1 MNKSIISAQSLT
13 KRFRNCTALEDVS
26 FSIDT
31 PCIVGLIGNN
41 GAGKTTLLKLLS
53 GNYTPTGGM
62 ANVFDNNALDIMSRE
77 NCVFIDDTVSYPFHF
92 RLKDILKEMP
102 DNFKNW
108 DANKA
113 DLLMQ
118 HYDLPFNRSYSKL
131 SKGMKSIFNA
141 IVALSTNSPI
151 TLLDE
156 PTSGMDVGARN
167 DFYKIV
173 LNEFIANPRLIIIS
187 SHLIGEMEDILSEAI
202 VLKASK
208 LVFSGDVNELTRT
221 GYRLQGNKAD
231 ISPLLTNAQIFEEAS
246 VFGRTQYALKCE
258 FAESDFEYMA
268 KHGIERQQLSL
279 NDICV
284 YLCNTNR
291 GDLKDIY
298 N

>member
-1 MNKSIISAQSLT
+1 MNSIISVEALT
-13 KRFRNCTALEDVS
+13 KKFRNCTALEDVS

-53 GNYTPTGGM
+53 GNYTPTNGV
-62 ANVFDNNALDIMSRE
+62 ANVLDNNALDIISRE
-77 NCVFIDDTVSYPFHF
+77 NCIFIDDTVSYPFHF
-92 RLKDILKEMP
+92 SLKDILKEMP

-108 DANKA
+108 DAKKA
-113 DLLMQ
+113 DMLMQ
-118 HYDLPFNRSYSKL
+118 HYDLPFDRNYSKL
-131 SKGMKSIFNA
+131 SKGMKSTFNT
-141 IVALSTNSPI
+141 IVALSANVPI

-187 SHLIGEMEDILSEAI
+187 SHLIGEMENILSEAI
-202 VLKASK
+202 ILKASK
-208 LVFSGDVNELTRT
+208 LIFSGDVNELTRK

-231 ISPLLTNAQIFEEAS
+231 ISPLLADAQIFEETS
-246 VFGRTQYALKCE
+246 VFGKIQYALMRE
-258 FAESDFEYMA
+258 YTESDFEYMTQ
-268 KHGIERQQLSL
+268 HGIERQQLSL

-284 YLCNTNR
+284 YLCNATR
-291 GDLKDIY
+291 GDLRDIY
-298 N
+298 K

>member
-1 MNKSIISAQSLT
+1 MKNLISAQSLT
-13 KRFRNCTALEDVS
+13 KKFRNCTALEDVS
-26 FSIDT
+26 FNIDT

-53 GNYTPTGGM
+53 GNYTPTNGT
-62 ANVFDNNALDIMSRE
+62 ANVLDNNALDIMSRE
-77 NCVFIDDTVSYPFHF
+77 NCILIDDTVSYPFHF
-92 RLKDILKEMP
+92 RLKDVLKEMP

-108 DANKA
+108 DAKKA
-113 DLLMQ
+113 DMLMQ
-118 HYDLPFNRSYSKL
+118 HYDLPFDRNYSKL
-131 SKGMKSIFNA
+131 SKGMKSIFNT
-141 IVALSTNSPI
+141 IVALSANAPI

-187 SHLIGEMEDILSEAI
+187 SHLIGEMENILSEAI
-202 VLKASK
+202 ILKASK
-208 LVFSGDVNELTRT
+208 LIFSGDVNELTRK

-231 ISPLLTNAQIFEEAS
+231 ISPLLADAQIFEEIS
-246 VFGRTQYALKCE
+246 VFGKTQYALMCE
-258 FAESDFEYMA
+258 YAESDLEYMTQ
-268 KHGIERQQLSL
+268 HGIDHQQLSL

-291 GDLKDIY
+291 GDLRDIY
-298 N
+298 K

>member
-1 MNKSIISAQSLT
+1 MKSLISAEALT
-13 KRFRNCTALEDVS
+13 KKFRNCTALENVS

-53 GNYTPTGGM
+53 GNYTPTSGV
-62 ANVFDNNALDIMSRE
+62 ANVLDNNALDIMSRE
-77 NCVFIDDTVSYPFHF
+77 NCILIDDTVSYPFHF

-108 DANKA
+108 DAKKA
-113 DLLMQ
+113 DMLMQ
-118 HYDLPFNRSYSKL
+118 HYDLPFDRNYSKL
-131 SKGMKSIFNA
+131 SKGMKSTFNT
-141 IVALSTNSPI
+141 IVALSANAPI

-173 LNEFIANPRLIIIS
+173 LNEYIANPRLIIIS
-187 SHLIGEMEDILSEAI
+187 SHLIGEMENILSEAI
-202 VLKASK
+202 ILKASK
-208 LVFSGDVNELTRT
+208 LIFSGDVNELTRK

-231 ISPLLTNAQIFEEAS
+231 ISPLLADAQIFEETS
-246 VFGRTQYALKCE
+246 VFGKTQYALMRE
-258 FAESDFEYMA
+258 YIESDFEYMTQ
-268 KHGIERQQLSL
+268 HGIEHQQLSL

-291 GDLKDIY
+291 GNLRDIY
-298 N
+298 K

>member
-1 MNKSIISAQSLT
+1 MKNLISAQSLT
-13 KRFRNCTALEDVS
+13 KKFRNCTALEDVS

-53 GNYTPTGGM
+53 GNYTPTDGV
-62 ANVFDNNALDIMSRE
+62 ANVLDNNALDIMSRE
-77 NCVFIDDTVSYPFHF
+77 NCILIDDTVNYPFHF
-92 RLKDILKEMP
+92 RLKDVLKEMP

-108 DANKA
+108 DAKKA
-113 DLLMQ
+113 DMLMQ
-118 HYDLPFNRSYSKL
+118 HYDLPFDRNYSKL
-131 SKGMKSIFNA
+131 SKGMKSIFNT
-141 IVALSTNSPI
+141 IVALSANAPI

-187 SHLIGEMEDILSEAI
+187 SHLIGEMENILSEAI
-202 VLKASK
+202 ILKASK
-208 LVFSGDVNELTRT
+208 LIFSGDVNELTRK

-231 ISPLLTNAQIFEEAS
+231 ISPLLADAQIFEEIS
-246 VFGRTQYALKCE
+246 VFGKTQYALMCE
-258 FAESDFEYMA
+258 YAESDLEYMTQ
-268 KHGIERQQLSL
+268 HGIDHQQLSL

-291 GDLKDIY
+291 GDLRDIY
-298 N
+298 K

>member
-1 MNKSIISAQSLT
+1 MKNLISAQSLT
-13 KRFRNCTALEDVS
+13 KKFRNCTALEDVS
-26 FSIDT
+26 FNIDT

-53 GNYTPTGGM
+53 GNYTPTVGT
-62 ANVFDNNALDIMSRE
+62 ASVLDNDATDIMSRE
-77 NCVFIDDTVSYPFHF
+77 NCIFIDDTVSYPFHF
-92 RLKDILKEMP
+92 KLKDILNEMP

-108 DANKA
+108 DAKKA
-113 DLLMQ
+113 DMLMQ
-118 HYDLPFNRSYSKL
+118 HYDLPFDRSYSKL
-131 SKGMKSIFNA
+131 SKGMKSTFNT
-141 IVALSTNSPI
+141 IVALSANAPI

-187 SHLIGEMEDILSEAI
+187 SHLIGEMENILSEVI

-208 LVFSGDVNELTRT
+208 LIFSGDVTELTRK

-231 ISPLLTNAQIFEEAS
+231 ISPLLADAQIFEESS
-246 VFGRTQYALKCE
+246 VFGKTQHALMCE
-258 FAESDFEYMA
+258 YTESDLEYMTQ
-268 KHGIERQQLSL
+268 HGIEHQQLSL

-291 GDLKDIY
+291 GDLRDIY
-298 N
+298 K

>member
-1 MNKSIISAQSLT
+1 MKNLISAQSLT
-13 KRFRNCTALEDVS
+13 KKFRNCTALEDVS

-53 GNYTPTGGM
+53 GNYTPTNGT
-62 ANVFDNNALDIMSRE
+62 ANVLDNNALDIMSRE
-77 NCVFIDDTVSYPFHF
+77 NCILIDDTVSYPFHF
-92 RLKDILKEMP
+92 RLKDVLKEMP

-108 DANKA
+108 DAKKA
-113 DLLMQ
+113 DMLMQ
-118 HYDLPFNRSYSKL
+118 HYDLPFDRNYSKL
-131 SKGMKSIFNA
+131 SKGMKSIFNT
-141 IVALSTNSPI
+141 IVALSANAPI

-187 SHLIGEMEDILSEAI
+187 SHLIGEMENILSEAI
-202 VLKASK
+202 ILKASK
-208 LVFSGDVNELTRT
+208 LIFSGDVNELTRK

-231 ISPLLTNAQIFEEAS
+231 ISPLLADAQIFEEIS
-246 VFGRTQYALKCE
+246 VFGKTQYALMCE
-258 FAESDFEYMA
+258 YTESDYEYMTA
-268 KHGIERQQLSL
+268 HGIEHQQLSL

-291 GDLKDIY
+291 GDLRDIY
-298 N
+298 K

>member
-1 MNKSIISAQSLT
+1 MKSLINAEALT
-13 KRFRNCTALEDVS
+13 KKFRNCTALENVS

-53 GNYTPTGGM
+53 GNYTPTSGV
-62 ANVFDNNALDIMSRE
+62 ANVLDNNALDIISRE
-77 NCVFIDDTVSYPFHF
+77 NCIFIDDTVSYPFHF

-108 DANKA
+108 DAKKA
-113 DLLMQ
+113 DMLMQ
-118 HYDLPFNRSYSKL
+118 HYDLPFDRNYSKL
-131 SKGMKSIFNA
+131 SKGMKSTFNT
-141 IVALSTNSPI
+141 IVALSANAPI

-173 LNEFIANPRLIIIS
+173 LNEYIANPRLIIIS
-187 SHLIGEMEDILSEAI
+187 SHLIGEMENILSEAI
-202 VLKASK
+202 ILKASK
-208 LVFSGDVNELTRT
+208 LIFSGDVNELTRK
-221 GYRLQGNKAD
+221 GYRLQGNKTD
-231 ISPLLTNAQIFEEAS
+231 ISPLLADAQIFEETS
-246 VFGRTQYALKCE
+246 VFGKTQYALMRE
-258 FAESDFEYMA
+258 YTESDFEYMTQ
-268 KHGIERQQLSL
+268 HGIERQQLSL

-291 GDLKDIY
+291 GNLRDIY
-298 N
+298 K

>member
-1 MNKSIISAQSLT
+1 MKSLISAEALT
-13 KRFRNCTALEDVS
+13 KKFRNCTALENVS
-26 FSIDT
+26 FSIDN

-53 GNYTPTGGM
+53 GNYTPTNGV
-62 ANVFDNNALDIMSRE
+62 ANVLDNNALDIFSRE
-77 NCVFIDDTVSYPFHF
+77 NCILIDDTVSYPFHF

-108 DANKA
+108 NAKKA
-113 DLLMQ
+113 DMLMQ
-118 HYDLPFNRSYSKL
+118 HYDLPFDRNYSKL
-131 SKGMKSIFNA
+131 SKGMKSTFNT
-141 IVALSTNSPI
+141 IVALSANVPI

-187 SHLIGEMEDILSEAI
+187 SHLIGEMENILSETI
-202 VLKASK
+202 ILKASK
-208 LVFSGDVNELTRT
+208 LIFSGDVNELTRK
-221 GYRLQGNKAD
+221 GYRLQGNKTD
-231 ISPLLTNAQIFEEAS
+231 ISPLLADAQIFEETN
-246 VFGRTQYALKCE
+246 VFGKTQYVLMRE
-258 FAESDFEYMA
+258 YTESDFEYMTQ
-268 KHGIERQQLSL
+268 HGIEHQQLSL

-291 GDLKDIY
+291 GNLRDIY
-298 N
+298 K

>member
-1 MNKSIISAQSLT
+1 MKNLISAQSLT
-13 KRFRNCTALEDVS
+13 KKFRNCTALEDVS
-26 FSIDT
+26 FNINT

-53 GNYTPTGGM
+53 GNYTPTDGT
-62 ANVFDNNALDIMSRE
+62 ANVLDNNALDIMSRE
-77 NCVFIDDTVSYPFHF
+77 NCILIDDTVNYPFHF
-92 RLKDILKEMP
+92 RLKDVLKEMP

-108 DANKA
+108 DAKKA
-113 DLLMQ
+113 DMLMQ
-118 HYDLPFNRSYSKL
+118 HYDLPFDRNYSKL
-131 SKGMKSIFNA
+131 SKGMKSIFNT
-141 IVALSTNSPI
+141 IVALSANAPI

-187 SHLIGEMEDILSEAI
+187 SHLIGEMENILSEAI
-202 VLKASK
+202 ILKASK
-208 LVFSGDVNELTRT
+208 LIFSGDVNELTRK

-231 ISPLLTNAQIFEEAS
+231 ISPLLADAQIFEEIS
-246 VFGRTQYALKCE
+246 VFGKTQYALMCE
-258 FAESDFEYMA
+258 YAESDLEYMTQ
-268 KHGIERQQLSL
+268 HGIDHQQLSL

-291 GDLKDIY
+291 GDLRDIY
-298 N
+298 K

>member
-1 MNKSIISAQSLT
+1 MKSLISAESLT
-13 KRFRNCTALEDVS
+13 KKFRNCTALENVS

-53 GNYTPTGGM
+53 GNYTPTNGV
-62 ANVFDNNALDIMSRE
+62 ANVLDNNALDIISRE
-77 NCVFIDDTVSYPFHF
+77 NCILIDDTVSYPFHF

-108 DANKA
+108 DAKKA
-113 DLLMQ
+113 DMLMQ
-118 HYDLPFNRSYSKL
+118 HYDLPFDRNYSKL
-131 SKGMKSIFNA
+131 SKGMKSTFNT
-141 IVALSTNSPI
+141 IVALSANAPI

-187 SHLIGEMEDILSEAI
+187 SHLIGEMENILSEAI
-202 VLKASK
+202 ILKASK
-208 LVFSGDVNELTRT
+208 LIFSGDVNELTRK

-231 ISPLLTNAQIFEEAS
+231 ISPLLADAQVFEERN
-246 VFGRTQYALKCE
+246 VFGKTQYALMRE
-258 FAESDFEYMA
+258 YTESDFEYMTQ
-268 KHGIERQQLSL
+268 HGIEHQQLSL

-291 GDLKDIY
+291 GNLMDIY
-298 N
+298 K

>member
-1 MNKSIISAQSLT
+1 MKNLISAEALT
-13 KRFRNCTALEDVS
+13 KKFRNCIALENVS
-26 FSIDT
+26 FSIDN

-53 GNYTPTGGM
+53 GNYTPTNGV
-62 ANVFDNNALDIMSRE
+62 ANVLDNNALDIFSRE
-77 NCVFIDDTVSYPFHF
+77 NCILIDDTVSYPFHF

-108 DANKA
+108 DAKKA
-113 DLLMQ
+113 DMLMQ
-118 HYDLPFNRSYSKL
+118 HYNLPFDRNYSKL
-131 SKGMKSIFNA
+131 SKGMKSTFNT
-141 IVALSTNSPI
+141 IVALSANAPI

-187 SHLIGEMEDILSEAI
+187 SHLIGEMENILSEAI
-202 VLKASK
+202 ILKTSK
-208 LVFSGDVNELTRT
+208 LIFSGDVNELTRK

-231 ISPLLTNAQIFEEAS
+231 ISPLLADAQVFEERN
-246 VFGRTQYALKCE
+246 VFGKTQYALMRE
-258 FAESDFEYMA
+258 YTESDFEYMTQ
-268 KHGIERQQLSL
+268 HGIEHQQLSL

-291 GDLKDIY
+291 GNLRDIY
-298 N
+298 K